1 MASSARECL
10 EDGCHFFANASLYC
24 SQHNPEQVAA
34 RAAAE
39 VVAAPLRAAAAEE
52 ERERARESIEW
63 WGTVPRNATNGRRKK
78 YLVLGATPD
87 EFRNGRTHYDNT
99 DVYLLG
105 DEPARNTEGID
116 YTRYLV
122 ASYSPEHAGD
132 LRELAHN
139 YKSFFNEMTFDQST
153 MCAFHNDGDS
163 VRHRFESLSIM
174 LKPNGILYLSDTSS
188 YLQTALQEVGFDV
201 RKLRVRDLGPDSL
214 PSMIHFGP
222 ELEVTVGVLRGM
234 GRGAPRG
241 PRARKSGGKRKT
253 HKKKSRRKTKKLS
266 SYSTYK

>member
-1 MASSARECL
+1 MASSANKCR
-10 EDGCHFFANASLYC
+10 EDGCRFFANASLYC

-63 WGTVPRNATNGRRKK
+63 WGTVPRNSTNGRRKK

-105 DEPARNTEGID
+105 NEPAHNTEGID

-122 ASYSPEHAGD
+122 ASYSPEDSGK
-132 LRELAHN
+132 LRTLATRLRS
-139 YKSFFNEMTFDQST
+139 KFNEMTFDEST
-153 MCAFHNDGDS
+153 MCAFHNYDDS

-174 LKPNGILYLSDTSS
+174 LKPNGILYLTDTSS
-188 YLQTALQEVGFDV
+188 YLQTTLQEVGFDV
-201 RKLRVRDLGPDSL
+201 RKLRVRDLGPESL
-214 PSMIHFGP
+214 PSMIRLGP

-234 GRGAPRG
+234 GRGAQRG
-241 PRARKSGGKRKT
+241 PHARKSGGKRKT
-253 HKKKSRRKTKKLS
+253 YRRKSRRKTKKLS